1 MSYLPIYLSSGLTLS
16 EKVALSGEIF
26 LRGMGTVFMVLI
38 LLWGILSLFKVFST
52 GTSEKKV
59 EKKTETV
66 AEQTPAPTVDVN
78 EAENTVTAQA
88 QADDTAVIAAI
99 CAAIEAY
106 RESEGFGGLPYR
118 VVSFKRKSGRKSR
131 GSENDD

>member
-88 QADDTAVIAAI
+88 QADDTAVVAAI

-131 GSENDD
+131 GSETED

>member
-16 EKVALSGEIF
+16 EKVALSREIF

-66 AEQTPAPTVDVN
+66 TEQAPSVDVN
-78 EAENTVTAQA
+78 EAENTFTAQT
-88 QADDTAVIAAI
+88 DDTAVIAAI

>member
-88 QADDTAVIAAI
+88 QADDTAVVAAI

-131 GSENDD
+131 GSETDD

>member
-131 GSENDD
+131 GSETED

>member
-131 GSENDD
+131 GSETDD